1 MELKSNLSPSAVLAT
16 ALCAVMLVACS
27 KATETGPAVPTLP
40 EVTPDYRT
48 EMAPI
53 FQVQQPVA
61 EAPQHDERAQLGR
74 VLFLSLI
81 HI

>member
-1 MELKSNLSPSAVLAT
+1 MQRGPSLSSYLDDVELKSNLNPSVVLAA

-53 FQVQQPVA
+53 FQV
-61 EAPQHDERAQLGR
+61 
-74 VLFLSLI
+74 
-81 HI
+81 